1 MTAWCLTTSPENFTR
16 TADLGWTVQGVKS
29 RRRRAAADVAP
40 GDRLVYYLTKVA
52 AFAAT
57 VEVTSACFE
66 DHTPVWA
73 SKPGEDYPWRFEIRP
88 EVVLD
93 EPDRWVPAEDLLENL
108 EFPRRWPRQHWRL
121 AFQGNIRAWPDADYR
136 VVRTALEAAA
146 GRRE

>member
-1 MTAWCLTTSPENFTR
+1 
-16 TADLGWTVQGVKS
+16 
-29 RRRRAAADVAP
+29 
-40 GDRLVYYLTKVA
+40 
-52 AFAAT
+52 
-57 VEVTSACFE
+57 
-66 DHTPVWA
+66 VWA